1 MLSHL
6 LTDLTPGTLFER
18 GEEKRG
24 GGGGVACNPKLE
36 NKEKSDDD
44 IDNVNNNY
52 PEKFDKKGVFIR
64 QGPSQTTLQW

>member
-18 GEEKRG
+18 GEERRG
-24 GGGGVACNPKLE
+24 GGGARNPKLE

-64 QGPSQTTLQW
+64 QGPSQTTLQL